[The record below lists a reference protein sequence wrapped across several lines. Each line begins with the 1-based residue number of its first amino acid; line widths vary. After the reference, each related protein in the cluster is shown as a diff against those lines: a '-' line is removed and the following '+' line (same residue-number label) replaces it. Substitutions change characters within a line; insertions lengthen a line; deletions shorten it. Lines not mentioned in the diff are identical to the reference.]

1 MKMTKSQFSN
11 MNYKKSFTLLEILFV
26 IFIGSLF
33 FASTSIFTKNLYE
46 TNQENEKMAILK
58 LDLNSAKIIIEKNI
72 QLAKTKL
79 TFKNNNLYL
88 DGNLLLEKVTNC
100 TIKQNSQY
108 LYVDFTIDNSITQS
122 WVFKL

>member
-72 QLAKTKL
+72 QLAKTNL

>member
-1 MKMTKSQFSN
+1 MTKSQFSN
-11 MNYKKSFTLLEILFV
+11 TNYKKSFTLLEILFV

>member
-1 MKMTKSQFSN
+1 MMTKKSQFSN

-46 TNQENEKMAILK
+46 TNQENEKTAILK
-58 LDLNSAKIIIEKNI
+58 IDLNSTKIIIEKNI

-79 TFKNNNLYL
+79 VFKNNSLYL

-100 TIKQNSQY
+100 TIKQDTKY
-108 LYVDFTIDNSITQS
+108 LYVNFTLDDTITQS
-122 WVFKL
+122 WVFRL

>member
-1 MKMTKSQFSN
+1 MKMKKSQFSN

-46 TNQENEKMAILK
+46 TNQENEKIAILK
-58 LDLNSAKIIIEKNI
+58 IDLNSAKIIIEKNI
-72 QLAKTKL
+72 QVAKTKL

-100 TIKQNSQY
+100 TINQDTQY